1 MLDRHRS
8 PGGDELQEL
17 RVEIVRRE
25 RRDPQLTEHYA
36 GELER
41 DDVRRDRVVLRPGA
55 EDPVVLR
62 RVHGDR
68 ARIDAEDLADARHER
83 PKQNVE
89 LEVSERGVGDRL

>member
-8 PGGDELQEL
+8 PGGDEVQEL
-17 RVEIVRRE
+17 GVEVVRRE
-25 RRDPQLTEHYA
+25 RRDPQLTEDYA

-62 RVHGDR
+62 RVHDDR
-68 ARIDAEDLADARHER
+68 ARVDAEDLADAHGER
-83 PKQNVE
+83 LEQRIE